1 MNVYEVI
8 KRPVI
13 TEKTQFQADVLG
25 QYTFEVDLHA
35 NKTQVKQAIEEIY
48 GAKVTSV
55 NTMVM
60 PAKAG
65 RRTGRGYLV
74 RQPVWKK
81 AVVTVAEGESIAWFE
96 GG

>member
-13 TEKTQFQADVLG
+13 TEKTQYQADVMG
-25 QYTFEVDLHA
+25 KYTFEVDLYA
-35 NKTQVKQAIEEIY
+35 NKTQVKQAVEEIY
-48 GAKVTSV
+48 GATVTAV

-60 PAKAG
+60 PAKTG
-65 RRTGRGYLV
+65 NRTGRGYLV

-81 AVVTVAEGESIAWFE
+81 AVVTVAEGETIAWFE